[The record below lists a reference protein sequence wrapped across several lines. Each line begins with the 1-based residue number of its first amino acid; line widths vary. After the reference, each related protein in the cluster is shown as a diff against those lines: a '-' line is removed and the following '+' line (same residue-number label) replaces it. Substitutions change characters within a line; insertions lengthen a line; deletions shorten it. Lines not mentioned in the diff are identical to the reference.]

1 MLKVAPCTVARSN
14 GPTTKFFR
22 LDGPLLFCIVM
33 GLRSASSAIME
44 PFYND
49 IVVGELNDDSES
61 SNFSDVINLLM
72 SHF

>member
-1 MLKVAPCTVARSN
+1 
-14 GPTTKFFR
+14 
-22 LDGPLLFCIVM
+22 M